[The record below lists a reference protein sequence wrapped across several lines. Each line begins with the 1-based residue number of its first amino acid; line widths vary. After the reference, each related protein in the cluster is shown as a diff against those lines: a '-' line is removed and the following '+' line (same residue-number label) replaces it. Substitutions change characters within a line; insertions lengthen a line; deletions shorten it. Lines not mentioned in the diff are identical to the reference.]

1 MSLDRSSV
9 MRLIWTAVG
18 CAALLTALVLL
29 VRQQLAVGF
38 LFAFVGL
45 SVIGVGQ
52 SGLDYSTRYRAKTF
66 ITDITTTRTPIST
79 FGKLCI
85 MASYLCL
92 AAAGI
97 SWLALR

>member
-9 MRLIWTAVG
+9 MRLIWTAIG
-18 CAALLTALVLL
+18 CAALLIALVLL
-29 VRQQLAVGF
+29 ARQQLVVGF
-38 LFAFVGL
+38 LFAFAAL

-66 ITDITTTRTPIST
+66 IGEITRTRTPISAL
-79 FGKLCI
+79 GKFCV